1 MAGAGRWSWERDL
14 AGKPR
19 KNEVV
24 AKAREHDSSLAF
36 VFPLMGARRPPARH
50 ELSFLWLDKGRWLR
64 INLLADMKKTTLDP
78 RSNASRRHFLKGTAM
93 ASALALARPVDT
105 LAEATPRAV
114 PGAMAEEGSSAL
126 PPSFS
131 GLEPLG
137 SRVHPITADEF
148 HGRLLRA
155 QKLMAELTPKYDAV
169 FFAPG
174 TSLYYFTGIRWGV
187 SERLLALVL
196 PRSGDPIVVVP
207 AFEEGRMR
215 ERMRFAAEVRAWQE
229 DESPTK
235 IAAAA
240 LADRGIRTGRIGVEE
255 TAAFTFFDHLR
266 EAGPGFECVSADP
279 VTIACRGRKSAHEL
293 ELMRLACEA
302 TFDVFRAVF
311 ASLKPGMSQEDIGK
325 LVEGGFSKMGLHGGA
340 LVLLGASAALPH
352 GTIKPQKLKEGDVVL
367 IDGGCTVEG
376 YESDVTRT
384 RIFGKAP
391 EKMARAYEIVRKA
404 QDAALDAAR
413 AGRLSGTVDDAAR
426 KVITDA
432 GYGPDYKYFTHRL
445 GHGIGLDGHEHPY
458 LVRGSKTV
466 LEPGMTF
473 SNEPGIYIPGEFGM
487 RCEDDMVIAADGPAQ
502 LLTQGFPVSLEK
514 PLG

>member
-1 MAGAGRWSWERDL
+1 M
-14 AGKPR
+14 
-19 KNEVV
+19 
-24 AKAREHDSSLAF
+24 
-36 VFPLMGARRPPARH
+36 
-50 ELSFLWLDKGRWLR
+50 DKQ
-64 INLLADMKKTTLDP
+64 TLNSVYHP
-78 RSNASRRHFLKGTAM
+78 SRRQFLKSAAT
-93 ASALALARPVDT
+93 ASALAMT
-105 LAEATPRAV
+105 
-114 PGAMAEEGSSAL
+114 PGAKASADGNSGAL
-126 PPSFS
+126 PEAFAN
-131 GLEPLG
+131 LKPLG
-137 SRVHPITADEF
+137 ARIHPITAEEYDE
-148 HGRLLRA
+148 RLLHA
-155 QKLMAELTPKYDAV
+155 QKLMADLTPKYDALFV
-169 FFAPG
+169 APG

-196 PRSGDPIVVVP
+196 PRTGDPIVVVP
-207 AFEEGRMR
+207 GFEEGRMR
-215 ERMRFAAEVRAWQE
+215 ERLHFAAEVRAWQE

-240 LADRGIRTGRIGVEE
+240 LADRGIRTGRLGVEE

-266 EAGPGFECVSADP
+266 AAAPGFECVSADP
-279 VTIACRGRKSAHEL
+279 LTIACRGHKSAHEL
-293 ELMRLACEA
+293 ELMRLACDA

-311 ASLKPGMSQEDIGK
+311 ASLKEGMSQEDISK
-325 LVEGGFSKMGLHGGA
+325 LVEAGFAKMELRGGA

-367 IDGGCTVEG
+367 IDGGTGVDG
-376 YESDVTRT
+376 YASDVTRT
-384 RIFGKAP
+384 GVLGKP
-391 EKMARAYEIVRKA
+391 SEKVKRVYEIVRKA

-426 KVITDA
+426 KVVTDA
-432 GYGPDYKYFTHRL
+432 GFGPDYKFFTHRL

-473 SNEPGIYIPGEFGM
+473 SNEPGIYIPGEFGL

-502 LLTQGFPVSLEK
+502 LLTQRFPVSLEK

>member
-1 MAGAGRWSWERDL
+1 MHKL
-14 AGKPR
+14 
-19 KNEVV
+19 
-24 AKAREHDSSLAF
+24 
-36 VFPLMGARRPPARH
+36 
-50 ELSFLWLDKGRWLR
+50 
-64 INLLADMKKTTLDP
+64 TLDSP
-78 RSNASRRHFLKGTAM
+78 FDPSRRQFLKSTATA
-93 ASALALARPVDT
+93 ASFAM
-105 LAEATPRAV
+105 V
-114 PGAMAEEGSSAL
+114 PLGSVKLEEGADAL
-126 PPSFS
+126 PEAFT
-131 GLEPLG
+131 GLKPLG
-137 SRVHPITADEF
+137 SRVHPITSDEY
-148 HGRLLRA
+148 HERLLRA
-155 QKLMAELTPKYDAV
+155 QKLMTEMKPSYDALFV
-169 FFAPG
+169 APG
-174 TSLYYFTGIRWGV
+174 TSLYYFTGIRWGM

-196 PRSGDPIVVVP
+196 PRTGDPIVVVP

-215 ERMRFAAEVRAWQE
+215 EKLHFAAEVRAWQE

-255 TAAFTFFDHLR
+255 TAPFTFYDHLR
-266 EAGPGFECVSADP
+266 EAGPGFECVSADAL
-279 VTIACRGRKSAHEL
+279 TIACRGRKSAHEL

-311 ASLKPGMSQEDIGK
+311 ASIKEGMSQEDIGK
-325 LVEGGFSKMGLHGGA
+325 LVEGGFSKMGLRGGA
-340 LVLLGASAALPH
+340 LVLLGESAALPH

-367 IDGGCTVEG
+367 IDGGTTVDG
-376 YESDVTRT
+376 YASDVTRT
-384 RIFGKAP
+384 GVLGKP
-391 EKMARAYEIVRKA
+391 SEKVKRVFEIVRKA

-432 GYGPDYKYFTHRL
+432 GFGPDYKLFTHRL

-473 SNEPGIYIPGEFGM
+473 SNEPGIYIPGEFGL
-487 RCEDDMVIAADGPAQ
+487 RCEDDMVISADGPAQ
-502 LLTQGFPVSLEK
+502 LLTPGFAVSLEK

>member
-1 MAGAGRWSWERDL
+1 MCLD
-14 AGKPR
+14 
-19 KNEVV
+19 
-24 AKAREHDSSLAF
+24 KARF
-36 VFPLMGARRPPARH
+36 VQ
-50 ELSFLWLDKGRWLR
+50 
-64 INLLADMKKTTLDP
+64 INLFPAMNKPNQEQTYKP
-78 RSNASRRHFLKGTAM
+78 SRRQLLIAAAA
-93 ASALALARPVDT
+93 ASTLTLTPAAR
-105 LAEATPRAV
+105 
-114 PGAMAEEGSSAL
+114 GAAGGDVSGAL
-126 PPSFS
+126 PQAFE
-131 GLEPLG
+131 GLKPLG
-137 SRVHPITADEF
+137 GRVRPITADEF
-148 HGRLLRA
+148 HGRMLQA
-155 QKLMAELTPKYDAV
+155 QKLMSESDPKYDAL
-169 FFAPG
+169 FIAPG
-174 TSLYYFTGIRWGV
+174 TSLYYFTGIRWGI
-187 SERLLALVL
+187 SERLLALIL
-196 PRSGDPIVVVP
+196 PRTGDPIVVVP

-215 ERMRFAAEVRAWQE
+215 EKLTFAAEVRAWQE

-240 LADRGIRTGRIGVEE
+240 LADRGIRTGRVGVEE
-255 TAAFTFFDHLR
+255 TAAFAFFDHFH
-266 EAGPGFECVSADP
+266 AVAPGFQCISADP
-279 VTIACRGRKSAHEL
+279 VTIACRGRKSDHEL

-311 ASLKPGMSQEDIGK
+311 ASLKEGMSQEDIGK
-325 LVEGGFSKMGLHGGA
+325 LVEAGFSKMGLHGGT

-367 IDGGCTVEG
+367 IDGGCAVDG
-376 YESDVTRT
+376 YQSDVTRT
-384 RIFGKAP
+384 GVFGKAP
-391 EKMARAYEIVRKA
+391 EKVARVYEIVRKA

-413 AGRLSGTVDDAAR
+413 TGRLSGTVDDAAR

-487 RCEDDMVIAADGPAQ
+487 RSEDDMVIAADGPAR
-502 LLTQGFPVSLEK
+502 LLTAGFAASLEK